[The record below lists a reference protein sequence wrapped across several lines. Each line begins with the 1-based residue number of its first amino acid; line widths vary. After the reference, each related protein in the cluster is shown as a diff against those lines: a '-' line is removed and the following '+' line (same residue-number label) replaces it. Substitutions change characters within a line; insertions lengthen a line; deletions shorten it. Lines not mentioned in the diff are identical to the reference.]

1 MPAEYVVVDS
11 RRLSTETLNLPES
24 TMALK
29 IDEPMLPLAYNMIT
43 SCPLKWLVRNEEL
56 TPIIITVLIV
66 CVMLQT
72 ESFKASLGEVRKA

>member
-1 MPAEYVVVDS
+1 
-11 RRLSTETLNLPES
+11 
-24 TMALK
+24 MALK
-29 IDEPMLPLAYNMIT
+29 IDEPMLPLAYNIIT

-72 ESFKASLGEVRKA
+72 ESFKASLGK